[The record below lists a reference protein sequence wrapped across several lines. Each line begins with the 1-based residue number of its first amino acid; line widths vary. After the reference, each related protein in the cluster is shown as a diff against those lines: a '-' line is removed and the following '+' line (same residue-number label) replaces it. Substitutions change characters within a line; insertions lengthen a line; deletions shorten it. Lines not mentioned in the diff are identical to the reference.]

1 MRKYLLPVV
10 LLVGLGL
17 VFLYMDRL
25 LVAQQQASE
34 TIIAKTRIN
43 EVSNRLSA
51 VVNQHLQLTYGLA
64 AFVHARPNFTEQE
77 FEVFAASSQQNT
89 GGVMSLQLAPGAVV
103 RYMTNKEH
111 HGKALG
117 HDLLA
122 DPARRKI
129 VKRAIDERRYVI
141 AGPISLVQGGRAIIA
156 RNPIYLM
163 GNEGEFFWGFAT
175 ILLDIERL
183 LLEAGLSKHEYWLD
197 LAVRGKDAL
206 GAKGDVFFGDAKV
219 FERDPVVASVILPGG
234 SWQIGASRAL
244 DYHYLLPQRIVLWLV
259 FCIVA
264 PLLGWM
270 FWHLMNE
277 PAVLKHEVAVATT
290 ELQEAYARSEAA
302 LTEAEVANK
311 AKSEFLANMSHELR
325 TPLNA
330 IMGFATLIDTRT
342 TEPHVR
348 RYAGQTLASARHLL
362 ALVND
367 ILDFSRIQAVG
378 IEIESKPFLLYQML
392 ESVMDSLKALLG
404 DKPVKAALT
413 LDDDIPQCV
422 CGDEL
427 RLTQI
432 LINFISNAAKFT
444 AAGVVELAVQLI
456 HLGEDHVRLR
466 FLVND
471 TGRGIPANKLSLIFE
486 QFQQVDGSDTRH
498 YGGAGLGLS
507 ITRSLVE
514 AMEGELLVSSE
525 EGKGSQFG
533 VSLTLALPDAGL
545 ETSALAVAETEA
557 DQVDA
562 QPGTNLSGSA
572 PESLSLQG
580 IGILIVDDNA
590 VNRKLG
596 SEMLGR
602 RGATLVCAEN
612 GHEAVDV
619 LLNGLQPID
628 IVLMDIQMPVLGGLE
643 ATRLLREYYQIDTP
657 VIGLSANASAQ
668 DERIS
673 LEAGMNGY
681 LSKPFRLEPLVALV
695 QQLTKRDKCS
705 FGGTTTDPGIQT

>member
-64 AFVHARPNFTEQE
+64 AFVHAQPNFTEQE
-77 FEVFAASSQQNT
+77 FEVFATSSQQNT
-89 GGVMSLQLAPGAVV
+89 DGVMSLQLAPDAVV

-141 AGPISLVQGGRAIIA
+141 AGPITLVQGGRAIIA
-156 RNPIYLM
+156 RNPIFLP
-163 GNEGEFFWGFAT
+163 EGEGEGEVFWGFAT

-183 LLEAGLSKHEYWLD
+183 LLDAGLSKHEYWLD

-244 DYHYLLPQRIVLWLV
+244 DYRYLLPQRIVLWLV

-277 PAVLKHEVAVATT
+277 PEVLKREVAVATT

-342 TEPHVR
+342 TEPHVH
-348 RYAGQTLASARHLL
+348 RYASQTLASARHLL

-378 IEIESKPFLLYQML
+378 IEIESKPFPLHRML

-413 LDDDIPQCV
+413 LDDGIPQHV

-444 AAGVVELAVQLI
+444 AAGMVELAVQLI
-456 HLGEDHVRLR
+456 HFGEGHVRLR
-466 FLVND
+466 FMVND
-471 TGRGIPANKLSLIFE
+471 TGRGIPADKLSLIFE

-525 EGKGSQFG
+525 EDKGSQFG
-533 VSLTLALPDAGL
+533 VSLTLALPDVGP
-545 ETSALAVAETEA
+545 EMSSSALAIAETEA

-562 QPGTNLSGSA
+562 RPGTDLASGVPA

-590 VNRKLG
+590 VNRKLV

-628 IVLMDIQMPVLGGLE
+628 IVLMDIQMPVLDGLE

-681 LSKPFRLEPLVALV
+681 LRKPFRLEPLVALV
-695 QQLTKRDKCS
+695 QQLIKRDEC
-705 FGGTTTDPGIQT
+705 